1 MNLLKPQ
8 IKKLIETKDFEGLNQ
23 FLVNNPNLVNEG
35 ITIPFDFLCRVKA
48 HPLHRICDGV
58 ISGKI
63 TDSEARK
70 FAEIFLNNGA
80 NIDGDKD
87 KNEGTPLLAAASLH
101 AEQTGIFYIEN
112 GADVN
117 YTYKNDGASALHW
130 AAFCGLDKLAD
141 KLIKSNALI
150 DKPDNTYKSTPLGW
164 AIHCLQS
171 NDIKNKNN
179 QVDCIKILIKNGAE
193 SKNLDVMKRDYLVS
207 IANNDAELHKLL
219 N

>member
-112 GADVN
+112 AADVN
-117 YTYKNDGASALHW
+117 
-130 AAFCGLDKLAD
+130 
-141 KLIKSNALI
+141 
-150 DKPDNTYKSTPLGW
+150 
-164 AIHCLQS
+164 
-171 NDIKNKNN
+171 
-179 QVDCIKILIKNGAE
+179 
-193 SKNLDVMKRDYLVS
+193 
-207 IANNDAELHKLL
+207 
-219 N
+219 